1 MALVGA
7 TEASQ
12 LAGTSRT
19 NLYRLM
25 KSGKL
30 SFTLDANGE
39 RRIDTAELMR
49 VFGQLSQGDAPGD
62 APLAHSGT
70 AVVTPSD
77 TDLVLVLKAQLA
89 AAEERERRLLG
100 LLEQMALP
108 AGRSAPAESTKPW
121 WKWWT

>member
-1 MALVGA
+1 MQL
-7 TEASQ
+7 SQ
-12 LAGTSRT
+12 TLPMES
-19 NLYRLM
+19 
-25 KSGKL
+25 L
-30 SFTLDANGE
+30 SWSAWFVFA
-39 RRIDTAELMR
+39 

-77 TDLVLVLKAQLA
+77 TDLVRVLKAQLA

-121 WKWWT
+121 WKWWA